1 MQHTRP
7 LEWFYDNLD
16 GMVLALIATFSAATV
31 AAFLKG
37 ARGVTI
43 LISLLSAFMLTGMSV
58 PVAAIYWSLHWVWWP
73 VIGVG
78 VGMTSLSIMWFA
90 IKFAERLQSR
100 APDFADGVGKRF
112 VPELRDPPDGP
123 KP

>member
-1 MQHTRP
+1 MNHPRP
-7 LEWFYDNLD
+7 LDWLVDNLD

-37 ARGVTI
+37 ARGFTI

-58 PVAAIYWSLHWVWWP
+58 PVAAIYWGLHWVWWP
-73 VIGVG
+73 VIGVV

-90 IKFAERLQSR
+90 IRFAERFQAR
-100 APDFADGVGKRF
+100 APDLADALGKRV
-112 VPELRDPPDGP
+112 VPELRDPPQDP